1 MIIYTIRERDD
12 WFICSRKPIIC
23 PRCQKKEV
31 RPSIF
36 GMPTPEVWESG
47 KYHIAGCQPD
57 FPKHRTWGCRQCNA
71 AFFKDTPRNRD
82 ALGGIVPWQWR
93 KDDDKKPPKYYKVEQ
108 SEEIPF

>member
-47 KYHIAGCQPD
+47 KWHIAGCEQD
-57 FPKHRTWGCRQCNA
+57 YPKHRTWGCCNCNA
-71 AFFKDTPRNRD
+71 AYWKDTPRNRA
-82 ALGGIVPWQWR
+82 ALGGLVPWRWP
-93 KDDDKKPPKYYKVEQ
+93 DNPNEKPPKFYTQ
-108 SEEIPF
+108 QCEEIPF